1 MRFSYHLNTWATAGI
16 LSVLS
21 LTVGAQ
27 TPLPAGRVSN
37 VPLTDPSAPFWAQQ
51 PVVEVPMLPQN
62 VTTPNHLQP
71 TVSQLQVRAAHDGF
85 KIAFLIEWSD
95 ATMSLRNVVN
105 QFADNVAIE
114 LPVNP
119 KPEALPA
126 PMMGHLG
133 GRVSILQW
141 RSVFQNDLIA
151 GAPTVRSLYPNA
163 LVDVY
168 PDELL
173 KASDARPYQGALGL
187 DNPVSRPRGTPV
199 IEQMAEGWGTLTDK
213 AAQHGEGMG
222 AWKDGKWQV
231 VISHPLLTQDENDTP
246 LTPGLAT
253 SVAFA
258 VWDGGNHE
266 VGARKAWANWVPLQ
280 IAP

>member
-1 MRFSYHLNTWATAGI
+1 MRFSYRLNTWATAGI

-21 LTVGAQ
+21 LTVSAQ
-27 TPLPAGRVSN
+27 TPLLAGRVSK
-37 VPLTDPSAPFWAQQ
+37 VPLTDPNAPFWAQQ

-71 TVSQLQVRAAHDGF
+71 AVSQLQVRAAHDGF

-105 QFADNVAIE
+105 QFADNVALE

-151 GAPTVRSLYPNA
+151 GEPTVRSLYPNA
-163 LVDVY
+163 LIDIY

-222 AWKDGKWQV
+222 AWKEGQWQV

-246 LTPGLAT
+246 LTPGLVT

>member
-1 MRFSYHLNTWATAGI
+1 MRFSYRLNTWATAGI

-21 LTVGAQ
+21 LTVSAQ
-27 TPLPAGRVSN
+27 TPLLAGRVSK
-37 VPLTDPSAPFWAQQ
+37 VPLTDPNAPFWAQQ
-51 PVVEVPMLPQN
+51 PMVEVPMLPQN
-62 VTTPNHLQP
+62 VTTPNNLQP
-71 TVSQLQVRAAHDGF
+71 AVSQLQVRAVHDGF
-85 KIAFLIEWSD
+85 KIAFLLEWPD

-105 QFADNVAIE
+105 QFADNVALE

-126 PMMGHLG
+126 PMMGNLG

-151 GAPTVRSLYPNA
+151 GEPTVRSLYPNA
-163 LVDVY
+163 LIDIY

-187 DNPVSRPRGTPV
+187 DNPISRPRGTPV

-213 AAQHGEGMG
+213 PAQHGEGMG
-222 AWKDGKWQV
+222 AWKEGKWQV
-231 VISHPLLTQDENDTP
+231 VISHPLQTQDANDPP